1 MTFLRHIETA
11 IVAVIVSLAMVI
23 AVSVVVAAD
32 RPEAHIYQKFK
43 QAECYVCGSTQDLE
57 WAHAFPYAL
66 STNGLEYLRVAE
78 TNGITLCR
86 DDHFRIAHYGNWKK
100 WNANLIPICKELRES
115 RKEQEKTE

>member
-1 MTFLRHIETA
+1 MNKPQNIPLCLTVLIL
-11 IVAVIVSLAMVI
+11 VAL
-23 AVSVVVAAD
+23 AVSVWASD

-43 QAECYVCGSTQDLE
+43 SNECYVCGSTQDLE

-78 TNGITLCR
+78 TNGITLCH

-100 WNANLIPICKELRES
+100 WNNNLIPICKALREA
-115 RKEQEKTE
+115 RQP